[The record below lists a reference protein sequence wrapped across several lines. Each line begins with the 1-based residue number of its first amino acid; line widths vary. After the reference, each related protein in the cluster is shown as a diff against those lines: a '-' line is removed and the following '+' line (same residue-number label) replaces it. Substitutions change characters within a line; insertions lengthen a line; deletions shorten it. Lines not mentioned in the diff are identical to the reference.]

1 MIHELKGLS
10 IKKINQAY
18 KKKEFS
24 CTELTQ
30 AYLDKIKQENKTYNA
45 FLQTQENEALRKAK
59 LVDQQLNKNNSNLSP
74 MAGIPIALKDNILQK
89 DEICSAASQF
99 LKSYKAHYNAHV
111 VEQLENN
118 QAIVLGRTNM
128 DEFAMGSSNE
138 NSSFGPVKNPIN
150 PEYVPGGSSGGSASA
165 VAANQS
171 CVALGT
177 DTGGSVRQ
185 PASFCGITALKPTYG
200 RISRYGVV
208 AFASSL
214 DQVGPMGKTVE
225 DVAYTYEAI
234 AGYDHR
240 DSKSLNHPVKKATDG
255 LEQNDSLKGKVI
267 GYSSAFFNDGVASE
281 VKDNFLNSLKHF
293 ESLGAKIEDIDLP
306 HLHYGVSC
314 YYVIAPAE
322 ASANLARYDGI
333 RYTQRSD
340 DSSSIANLIASSR
353 SEFFGDE
360 VCRRI
365 LLGTFVLSSGFY
377 DAYYLK
383 ALKIR
388 NLIQQDF
395 MQAFK
400 KVNFIATPTSPTT
413 AFKLGA
419 QSKDPLQKYIA
430 DMYTVPASI
439 AGLPAISLPTG
450 RSENKLPFGMQLIGS
465 YYNEDDL
472 LKASYVLE
480 QTIGFHQQ
488 G

>member
-1 MIHELKGLS
+1 MINELNTLS
-10 IKKINQAY
+10 IKKIQQAY
-18 KKKEFS
+18 AKKEFS
-24 CTELTQ
+24 ATELTQ
-30 AYLDKIKQENKTYNA
+30 AYLDKIKQENPNYNA
-45 FLQTQENEALRKAK
+45 FLQTQESQALEKAK
-59 LVDQQLNKNNSNLSP
+59 FVDQQLKDNADSLPP
-74 MAGIPIALKDNILQK
+74 MAGIPIAIKDNILQK

-99 LKSYKAHYNAHV
+99 LKSYKAQYSAHV
-111 VEQLENN
+111 IEKLQDNH
-118 QAIVLGRTNM
+118 AIILGRTNM
-128 DEFAMGSSNE
+128 DEFAMGSANK
-138 NSSFGPVKNPIN
+138 NSAFGPVKNPIN
-150 PEYVPGGSSGGSASA
+150 PDHVPGGSSGGSACA

-200 RISRYGVV
+200 RISRYGVI

-234 AGYDHR
+234 AGYDQR
-240 DSKSLNHPVKKATDG
+240 DSKSLNHTVKKASDK
-255 LEQNDSLKGKVI
+255 LEKQDSLKDKVI
-267 GYSSAFFNDGVASE
+267 GYSSAFFNHGVSDE
-281 VKDNFLNSLKHF
+281 VKDNFLQSLKHF
-293 ESLGAKIEDIDLP
+293 ESLGAHVQDIDLA

-340 DSSSIANLIASSR
+340 DSSSIANLISSSR

-383 ALKIR
+383 ALKVR

-395 MQAFK
+395 IEAFK
-400 KVNFIATPTSPTT
+400 KVDYIATPTSPTT
-413 AFKLGA
+413 AFKLN
-419 QSKDPLQKYIA
+419 QQNNDPLQKYLA

-439 AGLPAISLPTG
+439 AGLPAISLPNG
-450 RSENKLPFGMQLIGS
+450 RSDNNLPFGIQLIGS
-465 YYNEDDL
+465 YYTEDDL
-472 LKASYVLE
+472 LTTAHVLE
-480 QTIGFHQQ
+480 KAIGFHQQ

>member
-1 MIHELKGLS
+1 MIEQLKDLS
-10 IKKINQAY
+10 IKKIKAAY
-18 KKKEFS
+18 ANKDFT

-30 AYLDKIKQENKTYNA
+30 AYLDKIKAENTTYNA
-45 FLQTQENEALRKAK
+45 FLQTQEDSALKQANI
-59 LVDQQLNKNNSNLSP
+59 VDQKIQAKDSNLSNL
-74 MAGIPIALKDNILQK
+74 AGIPIALKDNILQK
-89 DEICSAASQF
+89 GEVCSAASQF
-99 LKSYKAHYNAHV
+99 LKSYKSHYSAHV
-111 VEQLENN
+111 VEQLEHN

-150 PEYVPGGSSGGSASA
+150 TECVPGGSSGGSAVA
-165 VAANQS
+165 VAAHQS

-200 RISRYGVV
+200 RISRYGIV

-234 AGYDHR
+234 AGYDAR
-240 DSKSLNHPVKKATDG
+240 DSKSLNHELKKTADT
-255 LEQNDSLKGKVI
+255 LHENDSIKGKVI
-267 GYSSAFFNDGVASE
+267 GYSSDFFNEGVAPE
-281 VKDNFLNSLKHF
+281 VKDNFMQSLKHF
-293 ESLGAKIEDIDLP
+293 ESLGAKVEDIDLP
-306 HLHYGVSC
+306 HLQHGVSC

-333 RYTQRSD
+333 RYTQRSE

-383 ALKIR
+383 ALKVR

-395 MQAFK
+395 IQAFK
-400 KVNFIATPTSPTT
+400 KVDYIVTPTSPTT
-413 AFKLGA
+413 AFKLDN
-419 QSKDPLQKYIA
+419 QTKDPLQKYLA

-439 AGLPAISLPTG
+439 AGLPALSLPNG

-465 YYNEDDL
+465 YYAEDEL
-472 LKASYVLE
+472 LKTAYILE
-480 QTIGFHQQ
+480 QAIGFHQQ